1 MSPRT
6 SGSQYNIIP
15 SVFRLVVLVQVFY
28 NFNLITLNFNVICLL
43 HELNSRDLLFNM
55 STVIST
61 EVRAQWNNKVQ
72 HNQYVTMYGL
82 NCFSPVVNIMR
93 HPLWGRNQETYGEDP
108 YLSGELA
115 KSFVKGLKG
124 DNKKYVKVGATCK
137 HFDVHGGP
145 ENIPVSRLSFDARV
159 SLNIYSFTFIY
170 V

>member
-1 MSPRT
+1 
-6 SGSQYNIIP
+6 
-15 SVFRLVVLVQVFY
+15 
-28 NFNLITLNFNVICLL
+28 
-43 HELNSRDLLFNM
+43 M

-72 HNQYVTMYGL
+72 HNQYVTMFGL

-115 KSFVKGLKG
+115 KSFVSGLRG
-124 DNKKYVKVGATCK
+124 NNKKYVKVGATCK

-159 SLNIYSFTFIY
+159 SCYTFLAFTPFFLLVKLSLYYKGCTKRLENDFSTTI
-170 V
+170 